1 MRNNPVAPGVL
12 WPDRRSEDAPL
23 LLQLYRFPQTHL
35 LVAVPS
41 VFLVAFALGLATDT
55 SALATLILPVTVVMI
70 FATMVGLPLRE
81 LVELR
86 SVKRL
91 LVVAVAL
98 NFVWIPVLATGIGLS
113 LLADHPALFAG
124 LALIALLPTSG
135 MTIAWTGIQR
145 ANVAAAVKLTAS
157 GLLLGAVATPWYLM
171 VMVGEFIPI
180 DLAAVFRTI
189 VVVVFVPLALSQI
202 TTRII
207 LARTTRAHLQTHIK
221 PLLTP
226 LSVWGLLYLVF
237 VTTSSRAEMIVDDLA
252 LLLLAVVAVVAFY
265 AINFLVSTL
274 VAVRFFPRDDGIALV
289 NSTVLRNLSIAI
301 GIAATQ
307 FSGEAALLI
316 TVAFMLQNQSIA
328 YYARAA
334 ERRWFRMEADP
345 SEGPEQAGD
354 ADGPNLRRTADTTEQ
369 P

>member
-1 MRNNPVAPGVL
+1 MMT
-12 WPDRRSEDAPL
+12 
-23 LLQLYRFPQTHL
+23 LYRLPQTHL
-35 LVAVPS
+35 IVVVPV
-41 VFLVAFALGLATDT
+41 VFLIAFGIGLATDT
-55 SALATLILPVTVVMI
+55 SALGALILPVTVVMI

-81 LVELR
+81 LAELR
-86 SVKRL
+86 SIKRL
-91 LVVAVAL
+91 LLVATLL
-98 NFVWIPVLATGIGLS
+98 NFAWIPLLATGIGIT

-157 GLLLGAVATPWYLM
+157 GLLLGALATPWYLL
-171 VMVGEFIPI
+171 VMVGEYIPI
-180 DLAAVFRTI
+180 DLASIFRTI
-189 VVVVFVPLALSQI
+189 VVVVFVPLLLSQI
-202 TTRII
+202 TTRVI
-207 LARTTRAHLQTHIK
+207 LARTTRAHLQTRIK

-237 VTTSSRAEMIVDDLA
+237 VTTSSRAQMIVDDLG
-252 LLLLAVVAVVAFY
+252 LLLVAVVAVVTFY
-265 AINFLVSTL
+265 AVSFLVSTL
-274 VAVRFFPRDDGIALV
+274 VAVRFFPRDEGVALV

-328 YYARAA
+328 YYAKAA
-334 ERRWFRMEADP
+334 DSRWFRAD
-345 SEGPEQAGD
+345 
-354 ADGPNLRRTADTTEQ
+354 DGPARRTRRHRTAARSNAHRAA
-369 P
+369 

>member
-1 MRNNPVAPGVL
+1 
-12 WPDRRSEDAPL
+12 L

-35 LVAVPS
+35 LVAVPA
-41 VFLVAFALGLATDT
+41 VFLVAFGVGLVTDT
-55 SALATLILPVTVVMI
+55 SALAGAILPVTVVMI

-91 LVVAVAL
+91 LVVAIVL
-98 NFVWIPVLATGIGLS
+98 NFVWIPLLATGIGVS
-113 LLADHPALFAG
+113 LLAEHPTLFAG

-135 MTIAWTGIQR
+135 MTIAWTGLQH

-157 GLLLGAVATPWYLM
+157 GLLLGAIATPWYLM
-171 VMVGEFIPI
+171 AMVGEYIPI
-180 DLAAVFRTI
+180 ELGAILRTI
-189 VVVVFVPLALSQI
+189 SVVVLVPLVLSQI
-202 TTRII
+202 ATRII
-207 LARTTRAHLQTHIK
+207 LARTTRRHLQTRIK
-221 PLLTP
+221 PMLAP

-237 VTTSSRAEMIVDDLA
+237 VTTSSRAGMIVEDLG
-252 LLLLAVVAVVAFY
+252 LLLLAVAAVVGFY
-265 AINFLVSTL
+265 SVNFLVSTL
-274 VAVRFFPRDDGIALV
+274 VAVRWFPRDDGVALV

-334 ERRWFRMEADP
+334 EQRWFRPDAQQPTSAGPAREA
-345 SEGPEQAGD
+345 SGAG
-354 ADGPNLRRTADTTEQ
+354 G
-369 P
+369 

>member
-1 MRNNPVAPGVL
+1 M
-12 WPDRRSEDAPL
+12 
-23 LLQLYRFPQTHL
+23 LLQLYRFPQAHL

-41 VFLVAFALGLATDT
+41 VFLVAFGVGLMTDT
-55 SALATLILPVTVVMI
+55 SALAGAILPVTVVMI

-91 LVVAVAL
+91 LVAAIVL
-98 NFVWIPVLATGIGLS
+98 NFVWIPLLATGIGVS

-135 MTIAWTGIQR
+135 MTIAWTGLQQ

-171 VMVGEFIPI
+171 AMVGEYIPI
-180 DLAAVFRTI
+180 ELGAILRTI
-189 VVVVFVPLALSQI
+189 AVVVLVPLVLSQI
-202 TTRII
+202 TTRLI
-207 LARTTRAHLQTHIK
+207 LARTTRRDLQTRIK
-221 PLLTP
+221 PMLAP

-252 LLLLAVVAVVAFY
+252 LLLLAVAAVVGFY
-265 AINFLVSTL
+265 AVNFLVSTL
-274 VAVRFFPRDDGIALV
+274 VAVRWFPRDDGIALV

-334 ERRWFRMEADP
+334 EHRWFRAEAQQP
-345 SEGPEQAGD
+345 APAGPPQRAS
-354 ADGPNLRRTADTTEQ
+354 GPGG
-369 P
+369 

>member
-1 MRNNPVAPGVL
+1 MMT
-12 WPDRRSEDAPL
+12 
-23 LLQLYRFPQTHL
+23 LYRLPQTHL
-35 LVAVPS
+35 IVVVPA
-41 VFLVAFALGLATDT
+41 VFLIAFGVGLTTDT
-55 SALATLILPVTVVMI
+55 SALGAVILPVTVVMI

-81 LVELR
+81 LAELR

-91 LVVAVAL
+91 LLVATLV
-98 NFVWIPVLATGIGLS
+98 NFVWIPLLATGIGIT

-157 GLLLGAVATPWYLM
+157 GLLLGAVATPWYLLL
-171 VMVGEFIPI
+171 MVGEYIPI
-180 DLAAVFRTI
+180 DLVAIFRTI
-189 VVVVFVPLALSQI
+189 VIVVFVPLLLSQI
-202 TTRII
+202 TTRVV
-207 LARTTRAHLQTHIK
+207 LARTSREHLQTRIK

-226 LSVWGLLYLVF
+226 VSVWGLLYLVF
-237 VTTSSRAEMIVDDLA
+237 VTTSSRAPMIVDDLG
-252 LLLLAVVAVVAFY
+252 LLLVAIVAVVVFY
-265 AINFLVSTL
+265 AASFVASTL
-274 VAVRFFPRDDGIALV
+274 VAIRFFPRDDGVALV

-328 YYARAA
+328 YYAKLADN
-334 ERRWFRMEADP
+334 RWFRPDDDRAEHP
-345 SEGPEQAGD
+345 PRY
-354 ADGPNLRRTADTTEQ
+354 RRAARSRAQ
-369 P
+369 RRA